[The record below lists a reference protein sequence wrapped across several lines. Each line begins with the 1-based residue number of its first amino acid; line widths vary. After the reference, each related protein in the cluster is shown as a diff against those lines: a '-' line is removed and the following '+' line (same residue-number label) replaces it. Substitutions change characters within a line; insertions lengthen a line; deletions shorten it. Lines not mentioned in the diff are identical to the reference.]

1 MQAVILAAGMGKR
14 LRELTKKNTKC
25 MIKVNGVTLIER
37 MLRQLECWNLSRIVV
52 VIGYE
57 GKKLRKYIDSL
68 GIRTPIVYVENE
80 IYDRTNNIYS
90 LALAKNYLRQD
101 DTLLLESD
109 LIFEDSVI
117 KELLC
122 DERDTLALVDHYESW
137 MDGTCMK
144 LGEGNRIEAFI
155 SHENFNFEEAG
166 SYFKTVNIY
175 KFSRFFSENCYI
187 PFLEAYLQALG
198 SNEYYEQVLKVIT
211 VLDKP
216 VITAKKLNGQL
227 WYEIDD
233 IQDLDIAE
241 SLFAPDASR
250 KAAMLQE
257 RYGGYWRYPQM
268 LDFCYLV
275 NPYFPPQRLR
285 DEMETNFSR
294 LLTEYPSGMKVNAL
308 LAAKNFGI
316 RRENILVG
324 NGAAE
329 LIKDLMEQFD
339 GLYGFITPSFDEYKN
354 RCQGEDSVFFVP
366 QNQDY
371 AYTVDNLINFFKNK
385 DITNLVVVNPD
396 NPSGNYIQRTD
407 MLRLIAWTK
416 EQGIRLVI
424 DESFIDF
431 ADETEGS
438 LLVQNILEENKHVY
452 VIKSISK
459 AYGVP
464 GLRLGI
470 LASGNT
476 EMITILKKRAAIW
489 NINSPAE
496 FFMQIMGKYGKEYDA
511 ALKKVK
517 KERVRLE
524 GKLGEID
531 GIRAIPSQA
540 NYIMAELTNGMNSKE
555 LTQKLLAKHNLLI
568 KDLSEKTG
576 GKQFVRLAIRNMN
589 DNEKLIAALK
599 EEMEIVTL

>member
-1 MQAVILAAGMGKR
+1 M
-14 LRELTKKNTKC
+14 
-25 MIKVNGVTLIER
+25 
-37 MLRQLECWNLSRIVV
+37 
-52 VIGYE
+52 
-57 GKKLRKYIDSL
+57 
-68 GIRTPIVYVENE
+68 
-80 IYDRTNNIYS
+80 
-90 LALAKNYLRQD
+90 
-101 DTLLLESD
+101 
-109 LIFEDSVI
+109 
-117 KELLC
+117 
-122 DERDTLALVDHYESW
+122 
-137 MDGTCMK
+137 
-144 LGEGNRIEAFI
+144 
-155 SHENFNFEEAG
+155 
-166 SYFKTVNIY
+166 
-175 KFSRFFSENCYI
+175 
-187 PFLEAYLQALG
+187 
-198 SNEYYEQVLKVIT
+198 
-211 VLDKP
+211 
-216 VITAKKLNGQL
+216 
-227 WYEIDD
+227 
-233 IQDLDIAE
+233 
-241 SLFAPDASR
+241 
-250 KAAMLQE
+250 
-257 RYGGYWRYPQM
+257 
-268 LDFCYLV
+268 
-275 NPYFPPQRLR
+275 
-285 DEMETNFSR
+285 
-294 LLTEYPSGMKVNAL
+294 
-308 LAAKNFGI
+308 
-316 RRENILVG
+316 
-324 NGAAE
+324 
-329 LIKDLMEQFD
+329 
-339 GLYGFITPSFDEYKN
+339 
-354 RCQGEDSVFFVP
+354 
-366 QNQDY
+366 
-371 AYTVDNLINFFKNK
+371 
-385 DITNLVVVNPD
+385 
-396 NPSGNYIQRTD
+396 
-407 MLRLIAWTK
+407 
-416 EQGIRLVI
+416 VI